1 MTFFTRRY
9 LEEFFLYSSQ
19 FVLFYTIALLAA
31 PPVLR
36 PDLLPIII
44 LIISL
49 FIQIALLAR
58 FGHRPIAR
66 LAFSCITPVVYT
78 LSNALVS
85 PGTLADM
92 ASYFLWGISLY
103 QGSIQ
108 ALELVF
114 RRKWP
119 KRIAEI
125 FMIAGTILSF
135 VFFYFYM
142 DLRIR
147 LFNNYLSG
155 ELDYFALS
163 QALTIKNFVPAFM
176 NFLKPVQHIFFIFGV
191 FMFGL
196 FQLSDKVKQISLK
209 YRIDSIY
216 ATITPPTQD
225 VMPIGSQ
232 IRGEK
237 HPVVILY
244 ADIWNFT
251 PIAEKENPQTAFEL
265 LNRYYAL
272 WDIVVRRNHGIIEQ
286 FVGDTTI
293 AVFGLLENE
302 QGANNAV
309 DCAFD
314 FLRQFIYLQDELAE
328 NKLPIIKSIGI
339 GIHAGTVAVGDLI
352 NPAGEKRL
360 SVVGDA
366 VNVAARLDSLCREF
380 KQNLIIS
387 NDVYK
392 NLSLEHQAEFEK
404 LGEVLFRNKTQ
415 PQLVWGRK

>member
-36 PDLLPIII
+36 PELLPVVV
-44 LIISL
+44 LIVSL
-49 FIQIALLAR
+49 FVQIALLAKY
-58 FGHRPIAR
+58 GHRPLAR
-66 LAFSCITPVVYT
+66 LMFSCITPAVYT
-78 LSNALVS
+78 VSRALVS
-85 PGTLADM
+85 AGTLTDM

-108 ALELVF
+108 ALELIF
-114 RRKWP
+114 RKKWP

-125 FMIAGTILSF
+125 FMTAGTILSF
-135 VFFYFYM
+135 IFFYFYM

-147 LFNNYLSG
+147 LFNSYLSG
-155 ELDYFALS
+155 EIDYVALS
-163 QALTIKNFVPAFM
+163 QALTIKNFIPAFM
-176 NFLKPVQHIFFIFGV
+176 VFLKPVQHIFLIFGV

-216 ATITPPTQD
+216 SAVTPPTQD
-225 VMPIGSQ
+225 TLPIGSQ
-232 IRGEK
+232 ITGEQRS
-237 HPVVILY
+237 VVVLY

-251 PIAEKENPQTAFEL
+251 PIAEKENSRNAFEM

-286 FVGDTTI
+286 FVGDTVI
-293 AVFGLLENE
+293 AAFGIVDSQN
-302 QGANNAV
+302 GSNRAV

-314 FLRQFIYLQDELAE
+314 FLKQLIYLQDELAD
-328 NKLPIIKSIGI
+328 NKLPIIKNIGI

-352 NPAGEKRL
+352 NPSGEKRL
-360 SVVGDA
+360 SVVGET
-366 VNVAARLDSLCREF
+366 VNIAARLDSLCREF

-387 NDVYK
+387 NEVYK
-392 NLSLEHQAEFEK
+392 QLSLEHQAEFEK